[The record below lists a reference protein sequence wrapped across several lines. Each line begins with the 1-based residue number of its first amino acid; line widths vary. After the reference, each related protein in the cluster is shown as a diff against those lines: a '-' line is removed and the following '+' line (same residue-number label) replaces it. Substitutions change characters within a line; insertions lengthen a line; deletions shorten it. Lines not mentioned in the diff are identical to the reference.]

1 MPLSKE
7 KKGEY
12 FTKLTRMFSTYS
24 KVFVVSVDNVGSQQ
38 MNLTRKSMRGTAG
51 SYFSAITL
59 KTYMVFSNNLQ
70 LFL

>member
-12 FTKLTRMFSTYS
+12 FNKLTRMFSTYS

-51 SYFSAITL
+51 
-59 KTYMVFSNNLQ
+59 
-70 LFL
+70 